1 MVCGFAASR
10 AIWDHSRHCLQ
21 PFLTDTDDDVRAA
34 AAAAAG
40 RLAPLGD
47 EVAREE
53 STSLTP
59 CNSPSLEV
67 LGLARG
73 VVQRPGTCQAWI
85 TPLLKLLEDDDEA

>member
-47 EVAREE
+47 EVA
-53 STSLTP
+53 P
-59 CNSPSLEV
+59 
-67 LGLARG
+67 
-73 VVQRPGTCQAWI
+73 
-85 TPLLKLLEDDDEA
+85 